1 MRTTSPRRCAV
12 LSKSSNA
19 SRARLTDPP
28 TETRTDKRAIVRGLL
43 QSTQE
48 NVVTRFTTPFGF
60 HTTAAEVVA
69 GIDLTGK
76 KAIVTGGAGGIGA
89 ETARALAAAGA
100 SVTLAVRRTDAA
112 KTVVAEL
119 RQSTGNEAID
129 VRSLDLSD
137 LRSVKAF
144 TDRWEGPV
152 HILVNNAGIMAVPE
166 LEKTAQGFELQF
178 GTNFLGHFALTTGLH
193 KVLAA
198 ANGARVVSVSSSG
211 HLFSPVVFD
220 DLNFDFI
227 PYLRRLRAVQ
237 DCKRAVG
244 HRHYVPLG
252 GRRYSVQCSS
262 SRSDCDR
269 APEIYG
275 RRQDPSRPT
284 QDGAARRI
292 HVSASRRVS
301 TS

>member
-1 MRTTSPRRCAV
+1 
-12 LSKSSNA
+12 
-19 SRARLTDPP
+19 
-28 TETRTDKRAIVRGLL
+28 
-43 QSTQE
+43 
-48 NVVTRFTTPFGF
+48 VTRFTTPFGF
-60 HTTAAEVVA
+60 HATAAEVVA

-76 KAIVTGGAGGIGA
+76 KAIVTGGAGGIGV
-89 ETARALAAAGA
+89 ETARALPAAGA

-144 TDRWEGPV
+144 TDAWEGPV
-152 HILVNNAGIMAVPE
+152 HILVNNAGIVAVPE

-211 HLFSPVVFD
+211 HLWSPVVFD

-227 PYLRRLRAVQ
+227 PYTPFGAYGQSKTATALLAIGITYRWA
-237 DCKRAVG
+237 DG
-244 HRHYVPLG
+244 I
-252 GRRYSVQCSS
+252 
-262 SRSDCDR
+262 RSN
-269 APEIYG
+269 APNPGAIATGLQKLYG
-275 RRQDPSRPT
+275 RPQDPSRPT
-284 QDGAARRI
+284 QDGTARSI
-292 HVSASRRVS
+292 HVSASRRIS
-301 TS
+301 PSRGY

>member
-1 MRTTSPRRCAV
+1 
-12 LSKSSNA
+12 
-19 SRARLTDPP
+19 
-28 TETRTDKRAIVRGLL
+28 
-43 QSTQE
+43 
-48 NVVTRFTTPFGF
+48 VTRFTTPFGF

-144 TDRWEGPV
+144 TDAWEGPV

-166 LEKTAQGFELQF
+166 LEKTAQGSSFSS
-178 GTNFLGHFALTTGLH
+178 
-193 KVLAA
+193 
-198 ANGARVVSVSSSG
+198 ARTSS
-211 HLFSPVVFD
+211 D
-220 DLNFDFI
+220 T
-227 PYLRRLRAVQ
+227 
-237 DCKRAVG
+237 
-244 HRHYVPLG
+244 
-252 GRRYSVQCSS
+252 
-262 SRSDCDR
+262 SRSPPDCTKCSLPR
-269 APEIYG
+269 TVPG
-275 RRQDPSRPT
+275 WFP
-284 QDGAARRI
+284 
-292 HVSASRRVS
+292 
-301 TS
+301 